1 MLCQQCHKRD
11 ASVHFTQIIN
21 GNKAVMYL
29 CNQCAEKKGQFV
41 ISPKLNL
48 GDFLW
53 GFHGL
58 GQSEGFAKVEKPDEV
73 CCDVCSMSIEDFRK
87 TGKLGCANC
96 YRVFNDSLNPIL
108 RRLHGSVQ
116 HTGRVPKKAADCIR
130 EMNELEGLKA
140 QLTEAIGKE
149 EYEKAAV
156 LRDSIRDLENGGKE
170 DKADNVSE
178 TDRTNK
184 ADEGKQCGGII

>member
-29 CNQCAEKKGQFV
+29 CSQCAEKKGQFA
-41 ISPKLNL
+41 ISPQLNL

-53 GFHGL
+53 GFPGL
-58 GQSEGFAKVEKPDEV
+58 GQSEGFAKVKKPGEV
-73 CCDVCSMSIEDFRK
+73 CCDVCGMSIEDFRK

-96 YRVFNDSLNPIL
+96 YKVFIDSLNPIL

-116 HTGRVPKKAADCIR
+116 HTGKVPKKAADCIK
-130 EMNELEGLKA
+130 EMNELESLKV

-149 EYEKAAV
+149 EYEKAAE
-156 LRDSIRDLENGGKE
+156 LRDRIRDLENTDKTGKAGNG
-170 DKADNVSE
+170 DKADKGE
-178 TDRTNK
+178 
-184 ADEGKQCGGII
+184 QCGGVI